1 MKNKVIAN
9 LFLAIVLAGLVSFSG
24 NSQSGKRMITLE
36 DLFVNYTFFPDF
48 PQAMIPMP
56 DGKSYCVQEEYFDL
70 VAYDYATGLSRKKIL
85 DGNVLKEAGI
95 KGYQGFTFSPDG
107 SRILLVT
114 NRQPIYRHSFTAEYM
129 VYHVPSATV
138 VPLSGNGPQQVATFS
153 PDGNKVAFVRQN
165 NLFIKDL
172 LRDEEI
178 QITSDGKINQII
190 NGIPDWVYEEEFE
203 YSRAFEWS
211 PDSRKVAW
219 CRFDESNVRTFAMS
233 MFKGLRPELKEYAT
247 YPGVREWKYPKAG
260 EDNSVVTV
268 HVYDLETHQ
277 TVRQDVGEETDQYI
291 PRIRWT
297 ADPEYL
303 CIFRLNRLQNKLE
316 LLRADY
322 KTGKSEV
329 FYTEENKYYLDE
341 KLFDSFTFLKNGK
354 EMVFMSERDGWQHI
368 YLLDLS
374 SGKLHQVTSG
384 QYDDASISGIDEAN
398 RLVYFQ
404 SAEASPL
411 RREICVTGLDGTGR
425 KKLSV
430 MEGTNDAE
438 FSADFS
444 FFVNTWS
451 DANTPYL
458 VTVHR
463 SGGELVR
470 VLEDNK
476 RLKSVLAEYKPTRKE
491 FFSFTTTEGVSLN
504 GYMIKPPDFSKKK
517 KYPVYMTQYSGP
529 ASQSVSDSWSFGWE
543 NFLAQNGYIVVCV
556 DGRGTGFRGE
566 EFRKMTYLQ
575 LGKYETLD
583 QIETAR
589 YLGNLPYVDKN
600 RIGIF
605 GWSFGGFMV
614 CSCLTRGNGEFKAG
628 IAVAPVTNWRY
639 YDNIYTE
646 RFMRKPQDNP
656 DGYDQNS
663 PISHAENL
671 KGKLL
676 LIHGTA
682 DDNVH
687 MQNTLE
693 FAEALVQAGKQF
705 DMHLY
710 TNRNHGI
717 YGGNT
722 RLHLYTKIYDFIK
735 RNL

>member
-1 MKNKVIAN
+1 MKNKVTTK
-9 LFLAIVLAGLVSFSG
+9 LFLIIVFTGLFSFPG
-24 NSQSGKRMITLE
+24 NSQTGKRLITLE
-36 DLFVNYTFFPDF
+36 DLFVNYTFFPDL
-48 PQAMIPMP
+48 PQAMIPLP
-56 DGKSYCVQEEYFDL
+56 DGKTYCIQEENFDL
-70 VAYDYATGLSRKKIL
+70 IAYDYETGLSRKKLL

-114 NRQPIYRHSFTAEYM
+114 NRQPIYRHSFTAQYM
-129 VYHVPSATV
+129 VYNTISGSIA
-138 VPLSGNGPQQVATFS
+138 PLSENGPQQVATFS

-165 NLFIKDL
+165 NLYIKDL
-172 LRDEEI
+172 LRNEEI
-178 QITSDGKINQII
+178 QVTHDGKINQII

-211 PDSRKVAW
+211 PDSRKIAW

-260 EDNSVVTV
+260 EDNSIVTV
-268 HVYDLETHQ
+268 HVYDLETRQ
-277 TVRQDVGEETDQYI
+277 TVKQDVGEETDQYI
-291 PRIRWT
+291 PRIRWM

-316 LLRADY
+316 LLRTDY

-354 EMVFMSERDGWQHI
+354 EMAFMSERDGWQHI

-374 SGKLHQVTSG
+374 SGNLHQVTSG
-384 QYDDASISGIDEAN
+384 QYDDAAISGIDETN

-404 SAEASPL
+404 SAESSPL
-411 RREICVTGLDGTGR
+411 RRDVCVIGLDGTGR
-425 KKLSV
+425 KKLSAKV
-430 MEGTNDAE
+430 GTNDAE
-438 FSADFS
+438 FSADFTY
-444 FFVNTWS
+444 FVNTWS

-458 VTVHR
+458 VTVNR
-463 SGGELVR
+463 SNGELVR

-476 RLKSVLAEYKPTRKE
+476 RLKSVLAEFKPTRKE
-491 FFSFTTTEGVSLN
+491 FFSFTTSEGVTLN
-504 GYMIKPPDFSKKK
+504 GYMIKPSDFTKKK

-529 ASQSVSDSWSFGWE
+529 ASQSVSDAWSFGWE

-556 DGRGTGFRGE
+556 DGRGTGYRGQ

-589 YLGNLPYVDKN
+589 YLGSLPFVDKN

-605 GWSFGGFMV
+605 GWSYGGFMV

-646 RFMRKPQDNP
+646 RFMRKPQENP

-687 MQNTLE
+687 LQNTLE

-705 DMHLY
+705 DMQLY